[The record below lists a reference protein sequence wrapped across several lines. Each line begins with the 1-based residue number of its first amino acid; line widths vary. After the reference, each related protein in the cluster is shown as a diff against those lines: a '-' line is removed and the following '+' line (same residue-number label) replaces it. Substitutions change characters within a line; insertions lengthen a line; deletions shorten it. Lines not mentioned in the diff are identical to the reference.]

1 MNSPQSGRLWRVA
14 PGKISMQRME
24 HTPRCRPSW
33 VLVNP
38 MPTEGGRTSQFSIKS
53 ENTPVLARISQEVT
67 ERFYNLL
74 RICGHALVFHAIFT
88 FSHHPVAA
96 PNIQPLLAHRQFR
109 CLSRQDDHH

>member
-1 MNSPQSGRLWRVA
+1 MHLDPSA
-14 PGKISMQRME
+14 PNFTRSSYIKLAVNG
-24 HTPRCRPSW
+24 

-74 RICGHALVFHAIFT
+74 RICGHALVFHAIFDRRGIRSKPRRRST
-88 FSHHPVAA
+88 GRTVGGGRFGVGFAY
-96 PNIQPLLAHRQFR
+96 LGRG
-109 CLSRQDDHH
+109 DG